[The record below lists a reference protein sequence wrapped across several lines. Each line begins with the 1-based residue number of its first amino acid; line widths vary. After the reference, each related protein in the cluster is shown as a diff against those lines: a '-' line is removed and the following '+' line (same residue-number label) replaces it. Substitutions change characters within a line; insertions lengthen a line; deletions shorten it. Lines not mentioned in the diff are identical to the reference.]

1 MTSLHSNE
9 RTIVCVEDDTNIA
22 DLVSAYLRKDGY
34 RVLLT
39 DNGESAL
46 EIVRREMPNLVIL
59 DIGLKGNMDG
69 FHVCKTLRTDSNIP
83 IIILTARDTEI
94 DRVLGLEIGADD
106 YITKPFSGREL
117 CARVKALLRR
127 AEPSEVAQP
136 IVSYANIT
144 IDSISRHVLLDGRE
158 VDLTNQEFD
167 LLLFLVKKR
176 HVALTRRQILDG
188 AWEPGWY
195 GDERTV
201 DVHIRQL
208 RKKLGET
215 FQLDT
220 VWGVGYRLA

>member
-1 MTSLHSNE
+1 M
-9 RTIVCVEDDTNIA
+9 
-22 DLVSAYLRKDGY
+22 
-34 RVLLT
+34 
-39 DNGESAL
+39 
-46 EIVRREMPNLVIL
+46 
-59 DIGLKGNMDG
+59 
-69 FHVCKTLRTDSNIP
+69 
-83 IIILTARDTEI
+83 
-94 DRVLGLEIGADD
+94 LGLEIGADD

-136 IVSYANIT
+136 IVSYANIA